1 MVGDWVLEALAGD
14 AELVDLVGLVVGYG
28 LYSSGVRVR
37 HDTAL
42 KRGKIEI
49 VSHLCFF
56 EKKLCFCLNHVGHYK
71 KINAD
76 TL

>member
-1 MVGDWVLEALAGD
+1 MVGDWVLKALAGD

-56 EKKLCFCLNHVGHYK
+56 FEKKFCFCLNHGYYK
-71 KINAD
+71 IINAD